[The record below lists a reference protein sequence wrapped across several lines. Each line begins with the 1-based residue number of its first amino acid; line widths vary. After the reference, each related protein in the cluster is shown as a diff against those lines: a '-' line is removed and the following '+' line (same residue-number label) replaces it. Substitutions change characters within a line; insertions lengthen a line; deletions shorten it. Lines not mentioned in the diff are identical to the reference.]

1 MRRGLAVCVAL
12 GCWALSLWLALTW
25 VRPGTAWGAE
35 FSSDSA
41 IPLLMARAPH
51 VDLFAAY
58 YWGQDRFG
66 AWPFLLARYFGGRDW
81 SAEGLQALLIVVT
94 WTAAFP
100 LARLARTGVVA
111 VGLCL
116 CVPLLVGLPR
126 EVRAHLLDISQPY
139 GWQFAV
145 MAWSWLGMRGVLEA
159 RTSRGAWGWGLAATA
174 FCGLAF
180 WISVSSLPS
189 LVALLGVECLR
200 ARARGLAGWRR
211 FAGAAVPLVVAG
223 VFERQLR
230 RLYHRFAGR
239 TQGHE
244 FRTTVSVDW
253 GHLLENTRQVLS
265 LMGAG
270 PVPLGGALLVLLG
283 AGAAWWPR
291 QGRRGLAA
299 WAELSGAA
307 WLALGGGL
315 ASLAQLPLLV
325 AVSHVRLNAYS
336 PRYLALAHALALLGV
351 AALVLGWLVA
361 RISERVL
368 QAAGALATVA
378 LAGAVLRWPGPPEA
392 REVHAQ
398 ARDAAEALGR
408 VAPGTLL
415 MGGYWDVYRL
425 TALQPLSAQAKP
437 LPIPEDYQ
445 RTPFHIRAMKAAREL
460 SWIQRLEAGAEP
472 GEVPLEQE
480 LHDVAFRRDPEPYLR
495 SPGYAFWRY
504 VRESPPPAGEASP
517 TR

>member
-189 LVALLGVECLR
+189 LVALLG
-200 ARARGLAGWRR
+200 
-211 FAGAAVPLVVAG
+211 
-223 VFERQLR
+223 
-230 RLYHRFAGR
+230 
-239 TQGHE
+239 
-244 FRTTVSVDW
+244 
-253 GHLLENTRQVLS
+253 
-265 LMGAG
+265 
-270 PVPLGGALLVLLG
+270 
-283 AGAAWWPR
+283 
-291 QGRRGLAA
+291 
-299 WAELSGAA
+299 
-307 WLALGGGL
+307 
-315 ASLAQLPLLV
+315 
-325 AVSHVRLNAYS
+325 
-336 PRYLALAHALALLGV
+336 
-351 AALVLGWLVA
+351 
-361 RISERVL
+361 
-368 QAAGALATVA
+368 
-378 LAGAVLRWPGPPEA
+378 
-392 REVHAQ
+392 
-398 ARDAAEALGR
+398 
-408 VAPGTLL
+408 
-415 MGGYWDVYRL
+415 
-425 TALQPLSAQAKP
+425 
-437 LPIPEDYQ
+437 
-445 RTPFHIRAMKAAREL
+445 
-460 SWIQRLEAGAEP
+460 
-472 GEVPLEQE
+472 
-480 LHDVAFRRDPEPYLR
+480 
-495 SPGYAFWRY
+495 
-504 VRESPPPAGEASP
+504 
-517 TR
+517 